1 MKIDEELYRD
11 IKKAQEKTLTN
22 YEEEIIWRDAENID
36 GYITSET
43 LACIVRDLIL
53 EIECLEEKT
62 EDLENKDYES
72 YEDPYSYEAW
82 EDHKLEE
89 ELR

>member
-1 MKIDEELYRD
+1 MKIDEELYSD

-22 YEEEIIWRDAENID
+22 YDEEIIWRDAENID

-53 EIECLEEKT
+53 EIDNLEEKI
-62 EDLENKDYES
+62 EDLENKN

-82 EDHKLEE
+82 ENHKLEE
-89 ELR
+89 EYR

>member
-1 MKIDEELYRD
+1 MRIDEELYSD

-22 YEEEIIWRDAENID
+22 YDEEIIWKDAENID

-43 LACIVRDLIL
+43 LACIVRDLII
-53 EIECLEEKT
+53 EIDNLEEKI
-62 EDLENKDYES
+62 EDLENKN

-82 EDHKLEE
+82 ENHKLEE
-89 ELR
+89 EYR